1 MLRQTPVHQPG
12 LSKERVGKRHRA
24 TCPCGRCGGMVIATY
39 ADLLS
44 PNQKGEAAI
53 GWRCVN
59 RGDYVDRQVLVNRS
73 ARGNMT
79 AHAAP
84 REVQHR
90 SIPQRA

>member
-1 MLRQTPVHQPG
+1 MVRQTRVHQPG
-12 LSKERVGKRHRA
+12 LSKERVGKRHGD
-24 TCPCGRCGGMVIATY
+24 TDPCRRCRGMIIATY

-44 PNQKGEAAI
+44 PSQTGEAAI

-59 RGDYVDRQVLVNRS
+59 CGEYVDRQVLVNRS

-90 SIPQRA
+90 SIPQRT